1 MGWFVSFSGVREQA
15 GPQPTGALS
24 VLCMSKLSLREETI
38 ILGSS
43 SFFPKLLMSSLP
55 FFHESIPQH
64 KSNNDKTADPVIGT
78 FI

>member
-1 MGWFVSFSGVREQA
+1 
-15 GPQPTGALS
+15 
-24 VLCMSKLSLREETI
+24 MSKLSLREETI